1 MFGNVLFDG
10 IFATYPK
17 YLLSFGDCC
26 DEFAK
31 FAPYFVPK
39 VFGSLEKVRV
49 AIIDYNAGNVRS
61 VENAVRRLGAE
72 PFLTSDAREIRSA
85 DKVIF
90 PGVGEASTTMA
101 HLQQTGLDEVIRS
114 LRQPVLGICLGM
126 QLLCAHSQEGDVPC
140 LGILPETVLR
150 FQPQRHEDKIP
161 HMGWDALEKISGN
174 LAEWTEENA
183 YVYFVHSYYVPE
195 SPYAVALCDYV
206 NPFTAAFQRDN
217 FFAVQFHPEKS
228 FKVGERILKGF
239 LEL

>member
-1 MFGNVLFDG
+1 M
-10 IFATYPK
+10 
-17 YLLSFGDCC
+17 
-26 DEFAK
+26 
-31 FAPYFVPK
+31 
-39 VFGSLEKVRV
+39 RV

-72 PFLTSDAREIRSA
+72 PQLTGDVREIRSA

-90 PGVGEASTTMA
+90 PGVGEASTTMED
-101 HLQQTGLDEVIRS
+101 LRETGLDEVIRS

-126 QLLCAHSQEGDVPC
+126 QLLCSHSQEGDVPC

-150 FQPQRHEDKIP
+150 FKPGRHEDKIP
-161 HMGWDALEKISGN
+161 HMGWDELSNVSGPM
-174 LAEWTEENA
+174 AKWTQDGS

-195 SPYAVALCDYV
+195 SPYALALCDYV

-217 FFAVQFHPEKS
+217 FFATQFHPEKS

>member
-1 MFGNVLFDG
+1 MRFIGN
-10 IFATYPK
+10 FATYPK
-17 YLLSFGDCC
+17 YLLSFGDFYCGIVN
-26 DEFAK
+26 
-31 FAPYFVPK
+31 FAPYLSRWFSGLRV
-39 VFGSLEKVRV
+39 EVRV

-72 PFLTSDAREIRSA
+72 PHLTSSAREIRSA

-101 HLQQTGLDEVIRS
+101 DLREKGLDEVIRS

-126 QLLCAHSQEGDVPC
+126 QLLCAHSQEGDVDC
-140 LGILPETVLR
+140 LGILPEMVMR

-161 HMGWDALEKISGN
+161 HMGWDALKDVTGKM
-174 LAEWTEENA
+174 AEWTQEDA
-183 YVYFVHSYYVPE
+183 YVYFVHSYYVPQ
-195 SPYAVALCDYV
+195 SPYALALCDYV

-217 FFAVQFHPEKS
+217 FFATQFHPEKS
-228 FKVGERILKGF
+228 FKVGEQILKGF